1 MKYFN
6 NVKDLSELR
15 KIYYQ
20 LALKFHPDRG
30 GDEETMKLINNEYE
44 EYSEKLINGNADFSD
59 SRKVYETQ
67 VSEELQNK
75 INELLNLDL
84 ENLKIEVIGGWIWI
98 TGNTYP
104 FKSEIKGLAFKFSR
118 NKTAWYWHATNYR
131 KTSKTQFSM
140 NEIRD
145 LWGSEEI
152 ENNSTKQPVI
162 N

>member
-6 NVKDLSELR
+6 NVKDLTELR
-15 KIYYQ
+15 KLYYQ

-30 GDEETMKLINNEYE
+30 GNEETMKLINNEYE
-44 EYSEKLINGNADFSD
+44 KYSQRLINGNADFSD

-75 INELLNLDL
+75 INEILDL
-84 ENLKIEVIGGWIWI
+84 ENLIIEIIGGWIWV
-98 TGNTYP
+98 TGNTFP
-104 FKSEIKGLAFKFSR
+104 VKSELRKLEFKFSR

-131 KTSKTQFSM
+131 KRSKKEFSM
-140 NEIRD
+140 DGIRE
-145 LWGSEEI
+145 LWGSQEV
-152 ENNSTKQPVI
+152 ENDAEKQAVL

>member
-6 NVKDLSELR
+6 NVKDLTELR
-15 KIYYQ
+15 KLYYQ

-30 GDEETMKLINNEYE
+30 GNEEIMKLINNEYE
-44 EYSEKLINGNADFSD
+44 MYSTRLINGNADFSD

-75 INELLNLDL
+75 INEILDL
-84 ENLKIEVIGGWIWI
+84 ENLIIEIIGGWIWV

-104 FKSEIKGLAFKFSR
+104 VKSDLRKLEFKFSR

-131 KTSKTQFSM
+131 KRSKKEFTM
-140 NEIRD
+140 DGIRD
-145 LWGSEEI
+145 LWGSQEV
-152 ENNSTKQPVI
+152 ENDTKKQAVL